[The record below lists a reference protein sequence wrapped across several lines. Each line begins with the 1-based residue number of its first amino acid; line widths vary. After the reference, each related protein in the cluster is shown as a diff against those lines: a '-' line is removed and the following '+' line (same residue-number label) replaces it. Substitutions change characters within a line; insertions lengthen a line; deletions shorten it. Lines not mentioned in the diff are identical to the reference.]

1 MPCMHQPGGR
11 CEGFGRIHRI
21 QRRKEG
27 RSSAWLI
34 LPDQANHRGN
44 DASCTGCSI
53 CAECGRAR
61 TPTGVSGS
69 NSRLSP
75 CTSCSCRDRHI
86 HQTCDNASRH
96 LPACDST
103 SPVMNFG
110 QSQVC
115 SNLSSDD
122 YLRLISSTLFG
133 ILETLSA

>member
-27 RSSAWLI
+27 AQPGSFCQIR
-34 LPDQANHRGN
+34 QT
-44 DASCTGCSI
+44 TGEMMRHALGVPFVPSV
-53 CAECGRAR
+53 AEPG
-61 TPTGVSGS
+61 PPPGS
-69 NSRLSP
+69 NSRLFP
-75 CTSCSCRDRHI
+75 CTSCSCRDCHI

-96 LPACDST
+96 LPACDCR

-115 SNLSSDD
+115 SNLSSND
-122 YLRLISSTLFG
+122 YLRLISSTPFG